1 MCILQ
6 SIAYWLQYTHR
17 ICMHEE
23 ICFTPSCLRTLQH
36 AEEPEIE
43 PPALW
48 SADDPLRFLS
58 HRCTCE
64 LKSLVNLQKTNY
76 HNYNNW
82 LIAAAIYQA
91 VMLKHN
97 SSILLKTGWL
107 AAVFQPSIDNTFNCM
122 RGTKKRKKEKKR
134 RFFQPIDFN
143 LENES
148 IDDLIIM
155 MWE

>member
-23 ICFTPSCLRTLQH
+23 ICFTLSCLRTLQY

-82 LIAAAIYQA
+82 LMASVIYQA
-91 VMLKHN
+91 VMQKHT
-97 SSILLKTGWL
+97 SSILLKIWWL
-107 AAVFQPSIDNTFNCM
+107 AAVIQHNIYTIFLTAW
-122 RGTKKRKKEKKR
+122 GERKS
-134 RFFQPIDFN
+134 RFFQPINFS

-148 IDDLIIM
+148 TDELIIKM
-155 MWE
+155 